1 MTGFFCEDTLTVCAD
16 LETVVHLSH
25 CSGSLREGEYV
36 DCQIDKGRFFKGDL
50 RIYIKNGHE
59 LWLHLDGTIW
69 LVHWQ
74 KDVHILNLHQNNDA
88 SGVSGMPSATMVATA
103 ASATVSSSAY
113 SSLPYSE
120 VASTIAMITP
130 SADPLLITPSQP
142 SYVEAS

>member
-1 MTGFFCEDTLTVCAD
+1 M
-16 LETVVHLSH
+16 
-25 CSGSLREGEYV
+25 

-50 RIYIKNGHE
+50 RLYIKNGHE

-74 KDVHILNLHQNNDA
+74 KDVHILNLHPNNEA
-88 SGVSGMPSATMVATA
+88 ATSGDVSGMPSATIVGTA

-120 VASTIAMITP
+120 VVSAIAMITP
-130 SADPLLITPSQP
+130 GADPQLISPSQP
-142 SYVEAS
+142 SYVDAS

>member
-1 MTGFFCEDTLTVCAD
+1 M
-16 LETVVHLSH
+16 
-25 CSGSLREGEYV
+25 

-50 RIYIKNGHE
+50 RVYIKNGHE

-74 KDVHILNLHQNNDA
+74 KDIHILDLHHNNEA
-88 SGVSGMPSATMVATA
+88 SGSADVSGMPSATIVATA
-103 ASATVSSSAY
+103 ASATLSSSAY

-120 VASTIAMITP
+120 VASAIAMITP
-130 SADPLLITPSQP
+130 NANPLLVTPSQP